1 MGFIKFSQYTRD
13 EIWQNYYPNQG
24 HKPKGGN
31 WDTGYVRE
39 GGELIAFLN
48 IDAKGRTGHDFQNSF
63 DTETEQLVWFGKTN
77 SHSEQP
83 LFKRLIAKELT
94 PHFFARWDSS
104 NPKFTYLGTG
114 DVINFKDNIEIEAG
128 KFAIELLIQ
137 LTNNPNSIGDE
148 GVVNPDSDR
157 IPYFGKKVS
166 TIINRFERDPYKR
179 ILCLEHFGYKCQIC
193 DFCFLEKYGE
203 IGKEFCHVHHIE
215 PLSEVGGE
223 RDIDP
228 TKDLIPVCANC
239 HAIIHR
245 KKPALKPEELRAL
258 LNSK

>member
-1 MGFIKFSQYTRD
+1 MDFEKNTLYTR
-13 EIWQNYYPNQG
+13 EQIWQKYHPTSG
-24 HKPKGGN
+24 LKPKGGN

-39 GGELIAFLN
+39 GN
-48 IDAKGRTGHDFQNSF
+48 DAKGRTGHDFQNSF
-63 DTETEQLVWFGKTN
+63 DAETERLIWFGKTN
-77 SHSEQP
+77 SHSKQP

-114 DVINFKDNIEIEAG
+114 SVISVKDNIEIEAD

-137 LTNNPNSIGDE
+137 LTNDPKSIGNE
-148 GVVNPDSDR
+148 GVVNPDSDH

-166 TIINRFERDPYKR
+166 TIVNRFERDPYKR
-179 ILCLEHFGYKCQIC
+179 VLCLEYFGYKCQIC
-193 DFCFLEKYGE
+193 DFSFLEKYGE
-203 IGKEFCHVHHIE
+203 IGKDFCHVHHIE
-215 PLSEVGGE
+215 PLSETGGE

-245 KKPALKPEELRAL
+245 KKPALKPEELRAIV
-258 LNSK
+258 NSK